1 MRLSRIKIKNFRNF
15 KSLNVGLGEH
25 AVILGENKV
34 GKTNLLFALR
44 LILDP
49 SLPDSARQLR
59 LDDFWDGLERPLRP
73 DDIIEI
79 SVDFRDF
86 EDNENLLAI
95 LADCLV
101 KPEPMVARV
110 TYRFQPV
117 ADLDTDPRSEADYEF
132 IVFGGNR
139 TENLIGYELRR
150 WMPMDLF
157 SALRDAEG
165 DLARWTRSPFRPLL
179 DRAAADVDDGD
190 LEEIAQEVQKTT
202 KKIAEFPAL
211 ARVVEDVN
219 LQLTDMVGDKHAVET
234 ALGFALTDP
243 EKLLRAL
250 QLMVDG
256 GKRGVGEAS
265 LGSANVLYL
274 ALKQLENQH
283 LVDEGVRQHTFLAIE
298 EPEAHL
304 HPHLQRRIYRNY
316 LKVRGEAGVDA
327 APRNIIL
334 TTHSPNIASVAPLK
348 NIVVLR
354 LRSDTRE
361 THPIHTVGRSLHRID
376 LNPKEIEDLER
387 YIDVTRG
394 ELFFSK
400 GVVLVEGDSERFL
413 LPTLAKLHD
422 ADFDFDEF
430 GISVCSISG
439 TNFGP
444 YIQLLGD
451 KGLKCPF
458 VVLTDFDPIDQD
470 ISQEDV
476 DSDEEGEAGGYGET
490 RVVNLIWDC
499 ILPEDER
506 EDSTFEGILH
516 GAPKHGFFLNEFT
529 FEVDL
534 FNNGA
539 HEAFSE
545 AMRNLTANKKIHERF
560 EKLSVDP
567 NSLDPAQLLKDI
579 NSVGKGRFAQGL
591 AAILLEKEIDVCPP
605 YIAKAL
611 AYLKK
616 KLT

>member
-15 KSLNVGLGEH
+15 KRLDVGLGEH

-59 LDDFWDGLERPLRP
+59 LDDFWDGLARPLRA
-73 DDIIEI
+73 DDTIEI
-79 SVDFRDF
+79 SLDFRDF
-86 EDNENLLAI
+86 EDNETLLAI
-95 LADCLV
+95 LADSLV
-101 KPEPMVARV
+101 EPDPMVARV

-117 ADLDTDPRSEADYEF
+117 ADLETDPRSEADYEF
-132 IVFGGNR
+132 IVFGGTR
-139 TENLIGYELRR
+139 IENSIGYELRR

-179 DRAAADVDDGD
+179 DRARAYVDSGD
-190 LEEIAQEVQKTT
+190 LEKIAQEVQETT
-202 KKIAEFPAL
+202 EEIAKLPAL
-211 ARVVEDVN
+211 AEVVEDVN
-219 LQLTDMVGDKHAVET
+219 SQLTDMVGDQHTVET
-234 ALGFALTDP
+234 ALGFAPTDP

-250 QLMVDG
+250 QLMIDG

-283 LVDEGVRQHTFLAIE
+283 LVYEGVRQHTFLAIE

-316 LKVRGEAGVDA
+316 LNVRGEAGVDA

-334 TTHSPNIASVAPLK
+334 TTHSPNIASVTPLK

-354 LRSDTRE
+354 LRSDTKG
-361 THPIHTVGRSLHRID
+361 THTVGRSLHSIH
-376 LNPKEIEDLER
+376 LNPKKIEDLER

-413 LPTLAKLHD
+413 LPTLAKLYD
-422 ADFDFDEF
+422 ANFDFDEF

-444 YIQLLGD
+444 YIRLLGN

-476 DSDEEGEAGGYGET
+476 DTDEEGDQGSYGAT
-490 RVVNLIWDC
+490 RIVNLIRGYIPPNKRKDA
-499 ILPEDER
+499 
-506 EDSTFEGILH
+506 TFEGILKS
-516 GAPKHGFFLNEFT
+516 APRHGFFLNEFT
-529 FEVDL
+529 FEIDL
-534 FNNGA
+534 FKNDA

-545 AMRNLTANKKIHERF
+545 AIKNLTTNKKIHKRF
-560 EKLSVDP
+560 KKLARDP
-567 NSLDPAQLLKDI
+567 DSLDPGQLLKDI
-579 NSVGKGRFAQGL
+579 NSVGKGRFAQRL
-591 AAILLEKEIDVCPP
+591 AAILLEKNLDVCPP
-605 YIAKAL
+605 YIAEAL
-611 AYLKK
+611 AYLKN

>member
-1 MRLSRIKIKNFRNF
+1 MD
-15 KSLNVGLGEH
+15 LGEH

-49 SLPDSARQLR
+49 SLPDSARKLR
-59 LDDFWDGLERPLRP
+59 LDDFWDGLDRPLRAE
-73 DDIIEI
+73 DIIEV
-79 SVDFRDF
+79 SLDFRDF
-86 EDNENLLAI
+86 EDNETLLAI
-95 LADCLV
+95 LADSLV
-101 KPEPMVARV
+101 KPDPMIARV

-117 ADLDTDPRSEADYEF
+117 ADLETDPRSEADYEF
-132 IVFGGNR
+132 IIFGGNR
-139 TENLIGYELRR
+139 TENSIGYELRR

-179 DRAAADVDDGD
+179 DRATAKVNDGD
-190 LEEIAQEVQKTT
+190 LEKIAQEVQETT
-202 KKIAEFPAL
+202 KGIAALPAL
-211 ARVVEDVN
+211 MEVVEDVN
-219 LQLTDMVGDKHAVET
+219 SQLTDMVGDQHAVET
-234 ALGFALTDP
+234 ALGFAPTVP

-250 QLMVDG
+250 KLMVDG
-256 GKRGVGEAS
+256 GKRGVGETS

-283 LVDEGVRQHTFLAIE
+283 MVDEGVRQHTFLAIE

-316 LKVRGEAGVDA
+316 LNVRGEPGVNV

-334 TTHSPNIASVAPLK
+334 TTHSPNIASVAPLR

-354 LRSDTRE
+354 QRSNVRGT
-361 THPIHTVGRSLHRID
+361 HTVGRSLHRID
-376 LNPKEIEDLER
+376 LNSKEIEDLER

-413 LPTLAKLHD
+413 LPTLAKLHNLG
-422 ADFDFDEF
+422 FDFDEF
-430 GISVCSISG
+430 GVSVCSISG

-444 YIQLLGD
+444 YIQLLG
-451 KGLKCPF
+451 KEVLQCPF

-476 DSDEEGEAGGYGET
+476 DAEVGQGGYGET
-490 RVVNLIWDC
+490 RVVNLISNYIPPVDDWEYVPFED
-499 ILPEDER
+499 ILESAQE
-506 EDSTFEGILH
+506 H
-516 GAPKHGFFLNEFT
+516 GVFLNEFT
-529 FEVDL
+529 FEIDL
-534 FNNGA
+534 FKNGA
-539 HEAFSE
+539 HEAFFE
-545 AMRNLTANKKIHERF
+545 AMMDLTTNKMIHERF
-560 EKLSVDP
+560 EKLSIDP
-567 NSLDPAQLLKDI
+567 NLLDPGQLLKDI

-591 AAILLEKEIDVCPP
+591 AAVLLEKELDVCPP
-605 YIAKAL
+605 YIAEAL
-611 AYLKK
+611 AYLKN

>member
-1 MRLSRIKIKNFRNF
+1 MRLSQIKIKNFRNF
-15 KSLNVGLGEH
+15 KSLSANLGEH

-59 LDDFWDGLERPLRP
+59 LDDFWDGLDRPLSA
-73 DDIIEI
+73 DDNIEI
-79 SVDFRDF
+79 SLDFRDF
-86 EDNENLLAI
+86 EDNETLLAI
-95 LADCLV
+95 LADSLV
-101 KPEPMVARV
+101 KPDPMVARV

-117 ADLDTDPRSEADYEF
+117 ADLETDPRSEADYEF
-132 IVFGGNR
+132 IVFGGTR
-139 TENLIGYELRR
+139 TENSIGYELRR
-150 WMPMDLF
+150 WIPMDLF

-179 DRAAADVDDGD
+179 DRATADVDDGD
-190 LEEIAQEVQKTT
+190 LEEISQAVQETT
-202 KKIAEFPAL
+202 EEIAALPAL
-211 ARVVEDVN
+211 AKVVEDVN
-219 LQLTDMVGDKHAVET
+219 SQLTDMVGDQHAIET
-234 ALGFALTDP
+234 ALGLVPTDP

-316 LKVRGEAGVDA
+316 LNVRGEPGVDS

-354 LRSDTRE
+354 LVSDARG
-361 THPIHTVGRSLHRID
+361 THATHTVGRSLHGID

-400 GVVLVEGDSERFL
+400 GIVLVEGDSERFL
-413 LPTLAKLHD
+413 LPALAKLYD

-451 KGLKCPF
+451 GGLECPF

-476 DSDEEGEAGGYGET
+476 DTQEEGAQGGYGTT
-490 RVVNLIWDC
+490 RVVNLIRDY
-499 ILPEDER
+499 ILQEDER
-506 EDSTFEGILH
+506 KDATFEGILESAPEH
-516 GAPKHGFFLNEFT
+516 GVFLNKFT
-529 FEVDL
+529 FEIDL
-534 FNNGA
+534 FRNGA
-539 HEAFSE
+539 HEAFSV
-545 AMRNLTANKKIHERF
+545 AMKNLTTNKRIHERF
-560 EKLSVDP
+560 EKLSLNP
-567 NSLDPAQLLKDI
+567 SSLDPGQLLKDI

-591 AAILLEKEIDVCPP
+591 AAVLLKKEFDVCPP
-605 YIAKAL
+605 YIAEAL
-611 AYLKK
+611 AYLKN